1 MPEPPKTIT
10 SEQETATRKFS
21 NKSEL
26 IPPARIIRIVC
37 SDPDA
42 TDSSDDEGVCER
54 KTKRLI
60 REVRFP
66 VEYFN
71 RAPKVAESEGSVQ
84 ESNTGEKHPK
94 RKRVHPITGIR
105 PSPVL
110 GKYRGVRQRKWGKW
124 AAEIRDPIK
133 HKRVW
138 LGTYNT
144 AEEASRAYESKRMEF
159 EALVISTEVSASK
172 SLNDDGSKTV
182 ISVASKKDE
191 SGKKESDTAFASED
205 SNSSVVSFSSHTS
218 PSSLFEMELAT
229 GFGTEYKDEN
239 EIANVF
245 EDKVAESCDLGLV
258 DDELMAMAQIGVEIE
273 MDFELD
279 SLLVCNDFMAPLD
292 EFGCEFDDLPTCGF
306 QDGDRSIELPDFDFD
321 FDFKAC
327 SEVLEWM
334 DEPPSGM
341 NRASSAMNGAA
352 LNIACP

>member
-1 MPEPPKTIT
+1 MPEPRKTIT
-10 SEQETATRKFS
+10 SEQETETRTLWKNS
-21 NKSEL
+21 KP
-26 IPPARIIRIVC
+26 IPPARIVRIVC
-37 SDPDA
+37 SDPNA
-42 TDSSDDEGVCER
+42 TDSSDDEGVSER

-66 VEYFN
+66 TVDFN
-71 RAPKVAESEGSVQ
+71 RAPKVSESEGSVQ
-84 ESNTGEKHPK
+84 QSNAGEKHSK

-159 EALVISTEVSASK
+159 EALVISTEGSASK
-172 SLNDDGSKTV
+172 SLNDDGSNTV
-182 ISVASKKDE
+182 LSLVSKQDE
-191 SGKKESDTAFASED
+191 NREQESDMACASED
-205 SNSSVVSFSSHTS
+205 STSSVVSLSSHTS
-218 PSSLFEMELAT
+218 PSLLFEMELAS

-239 EIANVF
+239 ESANVF
-245 EDKVAESCDLGLV
+245 EDKVAESCDIGLV
-258 DDELMAMAQIGVEIE
+258 DGESMGISHIDVE
-273 MDFELD
+273 MDMDFQLD
-279 SLLVCNDFMAPLD
+279 SLLMCNYFMAPLD
-292 EFGCEFDDLPTCGF
+292 EFVGEFDDLACEF

-321 FDFKAC
+321 FDIEAC

-334 DEPPSGM
+334 DEPPSGI
-341 NRASSAMNGAA
+341 NRAPSPMNGAA

>member
-1 MPEPPKTIT
+1 MSDPRKTFL
-10 SEQETATRKFS
+10 SEQETATRKFRY
-21 NKSEL
+21 KSDP
-26 IPPARIIRIVC
+26 IPLARIVRIVC

-54 KTKRLI
+54 KTKTLI

-66 VEYFN
+66 VEDCN

-94 RKRVHPITGIR
+94 RKRVHPVTGIR
-105 PSPVL
+105 PSPVI

-144 AEEASRAYESKRMEF
+144 AEEASRAYESKRIEF
-159 EALVISTEVSASK
+159 EALAISTEVSAG
-172 SLNDDGSKTV
+172 NKTV
-182 ISVASKKDE
+182 LSVVSEQDE
-191 SGKKESDTAFASED
+191 NRKQESDMACVSED
-205 SNSSVVSFSSHTS
+205 SNSSLVSLSSHTS
-218 PSSLFEMELAT
+218 PSSVFEMELAS
-229 GFGTEYKDEN
+229 GFGMEYKDEN

-245 EDKVAESCDLGLV
+245 EDKMVAEPCDLGLV
-258 DDELMAMAQIGVEIE
+258 DEELMAMAQIGVEMG

-279 SLLVCNDFMAPLD
+279 SVLECNDFMAPLD
-292 EFGCEFDDLPTCGF
+292 GFVGEFDDLQTCGF
-306 QDGDRSIELPDFDFD
+306 QDEDRSIELPDFDFD
-321 FDFKAC
+321 FDFEAC
-327 SEVLEWM
+327 SEALEWM
-334 DEPPSGM
+334 DEQPPSGM
-341 NRASSAMNGAA
+341 NRAPSAMNGVA